1 MAEPARRLL
10 VVDDD
15 YALAR
20 TAALVLGHE
29 GFVVDSYR
37 YPDIGE
43 SHLAGGEVTEAFYA
57 HLRGLLAGENL
68 SIPRYTRPLKK
79 HSEAQKRNQEALSR
93 LAEWT
98 KCHPEMEKW
107 PDALKHLDLFPETA
121 DGGGLAEGKFLWEY
135 LENHLGQRP
144 PQSIHDA
151 VLDEDLRERLDALAG
166 AAFADAKA
174 LAEAGERVCVVVAGR
189 ASQFGPLHDALKAA
203 APTGAR
209 FERLDG
215 KRLRSKIK
223 AAGRG
228 VIDDATVL
236 KTATA
241 LGGAVVAINSQL
253 DPDHVARV
261 LEPSAPGFDC
271 PLFLESEDPDA
282 RWKLTEAIRLEPGA
296 EMELEPVLAESE
308 DGEEQVFGNVEL
320 TVRGHE
326 ITDAYAVVGS
336 GFIPKHKG
344 RRRTLGAGW
353 KLVAREHT
361 FELHPPEGEP
371 MELEN
376 GFVRL
381 PLLGRDPA

>member
-1 MAEPARRLL
+1 M
-10 VVDDD
+10 
-15 YALAR
+15 
-20 TAALVLGHE
+20 
-29 GFVVDSYR
+29 
-37 YPDIGE
+37 
-43 SHLAGGEVTEAFYA
+43 
-57 HLRGLLAGENL
+57 
-68 SIPRYTRPLKK
+68 
-79 HSEAQKRNQEALSR
+79 
-93 LAEWT
+93 
-98 KCHPEMEKW
+98 
-107 PDALKHLDLFPETA
+107 
-121 DGGGLAEGKFLWEY
+121 
-135 LENHLGQRP
+135 
-144 PQSIHDA
+144 
-151 VLDEDLRERLDALAG
+151 
-166 AAFADAKA
+166 
-174 LAEAGERVCVVVAGR
+174 
-189 ASQFGPLHDALKAA
+189 
-203 APTGAR
+203 
-209 FERLDG
+209 
-215 KRLRSKIK
+215 
-223 AAGRG
+223 
-228 VIDDATVL
+228 IDDATVL